1 MLKVL
6 CFGNPNFK
14 KDSLAI
20 GVGRKLKN
28 KIKDVE
34 FVECGI
40 DDDFIFESGRD
51 SVIVLDVVE
60 GLKRVRFVD
69 VDELKTSRTITAH
82 DLDVAFYLKLLA
94 KEGKRI
100 RVIGI
105 PNGMEVKKAA
115 KEVEAL
121 LTIS

>member
-1 MLKVL
+1 MIKVL
-6 CFGNPNFK
+6 CFGNQNFK
-14 KDSLAI
+14 ADSLALE
-20 GVGRKLKN
+20 VGRKLKN
-28 KIKDVE
+28 KIKQVE

-51 SVIVLDVVE
+51 STIVLDVVE
-60 GLKRVRFVD
+60 GLERVRFVE
-69 VDELKTSRTITAH
+69 VDELKTARTVTAH

-105 PNGMEVKKAA
+105 PRGMEVKKAA
-115 KEVEAL
+115 KDVEAL